1 MVKSFAAVLAVIIIF
16 LVGYITGRDKAVFD
30 HFFSGPVPSM
40 PFEQVLDGDTI
51 VDRGR
56 TIHIAGIDAPELGP
70 WARCLAEAG
79 LAGFSK
85 EQFEAILT
93 NNRGWHIVDLKKGN
107 DGRITG
113 KIINTDGNNV
123 AEDMN
128 TYGGAAMTSGH

>member
-85 EQFEAILT
+85 VSLPPRNVPLSSSIMPPPFA
-93 NNRGWHIVDLKKGN
+93 
-107 DGRITG
+107 GRQASFSRMSLG
-113 KIINTDGNNV
+113 
-123 AEDMN
+123 
-128 TYGGAAMTSGH
+128 